1 MSAFPMILISVILYN
16 LVYFGG
22 AVAGHHEMQA
32 ILDQNVAL
40 KMFSGDLWRVTVSD
54 ALELLTL
61 AMLFIETIRAA
72 RSDSR
77 EILNHAFSML
87 TFCVALV
94 EFIVLKGFSTSAFF
108 LITAMCL
115 FDVVAGYTISIVS
128 ARRDLT
134 VLPQGNR

>member
-1 MSAFPMILISVILYN
+1 MRAFPMILVIVILYN
-16 LVYFGG
+16 LVFFAG
-22 AVAGHHEMQA
+22 AVATHHDMQGV
-32 ILDQNVAL
+32 LDQSFTL
-40 KMFSGDLWRVTVSD
+40 KMFSGDLWRITASD
-54 ALELLTL
+54 LFILGSLIA
-61 AMLFIETIRAA
+61 LFIETIRAA

-77 EILNHAFSML
+77 EILNHAFSMM

-128 ARRDLT
+128 ARRDLA
-134 VLPQGNR
+134 VVPQHDR